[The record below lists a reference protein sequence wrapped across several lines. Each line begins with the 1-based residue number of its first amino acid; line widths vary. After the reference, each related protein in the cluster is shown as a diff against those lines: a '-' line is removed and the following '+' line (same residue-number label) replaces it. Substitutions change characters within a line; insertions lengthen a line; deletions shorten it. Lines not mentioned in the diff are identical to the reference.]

1 MSTTTLITKSIR
13 LESAE
18 SDLLAEISQTEGVS
32 ESAILRKFVREGIS
46 SYRMDWAI
54 QSYQRG
60 EVDMQAAARYA
71 GVSIHHLMVEL
82 EKRDITPPA
91 ATEKFVTGLKTL
103 VETFGGSQALRETI
117 AEYEAQLSAG
127 QSD

>member
-18 SDLLAEISQTEGVS
+18 SDLLAEISQAEGVS
-32 ESAILRKFVREGIS
+32 ESAILRKFVREGIN
-46 SYRMDWAI
+46 SYRVERAI
-54 QSYQRG
+54 RAYQRG
-60 EVDMQAAARYA
+60 EVDMQSAARYA
-71 GVSIHHLMVEL
+71 GVSIYHLMVEL

-91 ATEKFVTGLKTL
+91 ATEQFVDGLKTL
-103 VETFGGSQALRETI
+103 VETFGGSQDLRETI